1 MACGDLGP
9 WEVRCGGYWGV
20 QARAGK
26 VERARAPGQ
35 RRGLLGVR
43 TGPVGAD
50 GLLSG
55 QEPLAQRGGAGRD
68 GAGRAETARLG
79 ARAQPS
85 VVGDG

>member
-35 RRGLLGVR
+35 RRGLPGVR

-50 GLLSG
+50 GLPSG
-55 QEPLAQRGGAGRD
+55 QELLARRGGAGRGRRGGAGGD
-68 GAGRAETARLG
+68 GAAGSQGPTFRR
-79 ARAQPS
+79 R
-85 VVGDG
+85 